1 MYSVQLKNTQALF
14 KIERIDIKN
23 FYAYLQCSIQSPDE
37 QYVQKGFTFRY
48 VFNDRDYP
56 IGVNRYWVDTAP
68 IQTDSSYTEI
78 NTNKLLK
85 FTLKINLFGGNLVNL
100 NLVKNIY
107 FQIYESNQLDGTNER
122 LFWTSPE
129 ILLISKNISTPA
141 TTYQLTGKNKTITL
155 KLKHN
160 WFSDYDFN
168 YYSDDFKTI
177 VKLKYTNNE
186 QVALQTKFINKF
198 EQEFVFDNI
207 NDGYYFVE
215 VNILLFNGFNVYTL
229 KDEIYIQDE
238 KPKGFIKKDGK
249 IILIGDV
256 YHKAEEDDVTRYW
269 VRSTNQTVTRE
280 NGAYWA
286 HIIGTYDVE
295 SLGTYEW
302 PAGQPYSINVVVAWI
317 EANYPSYNYPL
328 NKKFSIDVFEGDDR
342 LDRVFVNRVEEP
354 GTIKYDTKSQDYEDD
369 ILRYLDEN
377 EPPTFLQDNT
387 ILKVEV
393 YEEWDIP
400 LNSGGIFKYYK
411 FLRHEYVRLEFR
423 PTKKIIN
430 SYGILG
436 DPQESVY

>member
-37 QYVQKGFTFRY
+37 QFVQKGFTFRY

-141 TTYQLTGKNKTITL
+141 TTYTLSGKNKTITL
-155 KLKHN
+155 RLKHN

-168 YYSDDFKTI
+168 YYSDDFKT
-177 VKLKYTNNE
+177 VVRLKHTNNE
-186 QVALQTKFINKF
+186 QVALQTKFVNKF
-198 EQEFVFDNI
+198 EQEFIFENV

-215 VNILLFNGFNVYTL
+215 VNILLFNGFNVFTI

-238 KPKGFIKKDGK
+238 KVKGYIKKDNK
-249 IILIGDV
+249 IILIDDV

-269 VRSTNQTVTRE
+269 VRSSNQTVTRD

-286 HIIGTYDVE
+286 HIIGTYNVG
-295 SLGTYEW
+295 SLGVYNW
-302 PAGQPYSINVVVAWI
+302 PIGEPYYINTVVAWI
-317 EANYPSYNYPL
+317 EQNYPSYNYPL
-328 NKKFSIDVFEGDDR
+328 NRKYYVDVYEGEDR
-342 LDRVFVNRVEEP
+342 IDRVFVNRVEHP
-354 GTIKYDTKSQDYEDD
+354 NTFKYNVWAYNYEDD
-369 ILRYLDEN
+369 LLRYLDEN

-387 ILKVEV
+387 VLKIEV
-393 YEEWDIP
+393 Y
-400 LNSGGIFKYYK
+400 NQASTFYQ
-411 FLRHEYVRLEFR
+411 FVRHEYVRLEFR